1 MRADC
6 VDGLSESGK
15 EIYVNR
21 TSARG
26 PKYLPVYK
34 ELRGRLDRGDLP
46 IGALLPA
53 EDRLCSQF
61 GVTRYT
67 LREALRILEREG
79 FIQRRRRA
87 GTRVLARP
95 SKHLFSY
102 ATGSRIDFLE
112 FVSATTIDYSVP
124 RLIQTD
130 GKLARFLGC
139 DELKQW
145 YLLEGVRIDAGDRR
159 PVCITQAYAD
169 ASRVTIAPNVDFGQ
183 RPVFEWIEKTHNI
196 RTTFVSQDISAVL
209 LTPAEAEVFGEHR
222 GAPSLRIM
230 RRYFDANQK
239 NFFMTVNTHR
249 GEDFVF
255 NTRVHLE

>member
-15 EIYVNR
+15 EMYVNR

-46 IGALLPA
+46 IGSLLPA

-95 SKHLFSY
+95 SKHLFRY
-102 ATGSRIDFLE
+102 AT
-112 FVSATTIDYSVP
+112 
-124 RLIQTD
+124 
-130 GKLARFLGC
+130 
-139 DELKQW
+139 
-145 YLLEGVRIDAGDRR
+145 
-159 PVCITQAYAD
+159 
-169 ASRVTIAPNVDFGQ
+169 
-183 RPVFEWIEKTHNI
+183 
-196 RTTFVSQDISAVL
+196 
-209 LTPAEAEVFGEHR
+209 
-222 GAPSLRIM
+222 
-230 RRYFDANQK
+230 
-239 NFFMTVNTHR
+239 
-249 GEDFVF
+249 
-255 NTRVHLE
+255 

>member
-6 VDGLSESGK
+6 IDGLAESGK
-15 EIYVNR
+15 EVYVNR

-26 PKYLPVYK
+26 PKYLPVYN
-34 ELRGRLDRGDLP
+34 ELLGRLDRGDLP
-46 IGALLPA
+46 VGALLPA
-53 EDRLCSQF
+53 EDRLCSEYA
-61 GVTRYT
+61 VTRYT
-67 LREALRILEREG
+67 LREALRVLERQG

-95 SKHLFSY
+95 SKHLFRY

-145 YLLEGVRIDAGDRR
+145 YLLEGVRIDAGDQR

-169 ASRVTIAPNVDFGQ
+169 ASRVTIAPNVDFGH

-209 LTPAEAEVFGEHR
+209 LTAGEAEVFGEQQ

-249 GEDFVF
+249 SEEFVF